1 MRSTYSPNQRTFFEV
16 AAHSQATFFEL
27 KKIFLQNFFQ
37 EISNYWRKRI
47 SEEKFCWHNS
57 QWLEMVKQ
65 ATTNEQLNNSEYDK
79 LFEDEYILPSGLV
92 LDSEELLRDSEFLN
106 SVVAPIQRR

>member
-1 MRSTYSPNQRTFFEV
+1 MRTPLPTKNFCPQIHKVRKCLEV
-16 AAHSQATFFEL
+16 FN
-27 KKIFLQNFFQ
+27 KIFLQNFFQ

-47 SEEKFCWHNS
+47 SEEKFNWHNS

-65 ATTNEQLNNSEYDK
+65 TTTNEQLNNSEYDK

-92 LDSEELLRDSEFLN
+92 LNSEELLRDSEFLN